1 MLRTATFLRTRVA
14 RRILGL
20 FMLGALVPVAV
31 VGFIAYQRVGR
42 QLEEQSRARVF
53 QASKAQGM
61 ALVERLHFLETELRT
76 ATDAIKADLRSEA
89 GSPWETLATLR
100 ARFRSL
106 VLETEAGSVAL
117 GGRTEAQPPTAVSPA
132 DSTHLA
138 SGKGLIK
145 EDRSTRTL
153 HLGVAVEPGNLARG
167 ILWGEIEPAYL
178 WRPDLVDPDT
188 HPCVLGGVGHVLFC
202 LTPRYTRA
210 MESAF
215 RDQQQGAGGTF
226 EWLHER
232 RRFLAGYWPVF
243 LAYEYKTDS
252 WTVISSEPTALALA
266 PMSNFRRTF
275 PLILVLTLV
284 AVFLLSNVQIRRS
297 MDPLLKLQEGTERIA
312 ARDFDTPVTVKSRDE
327 FEDLAGSF
335 NAMSRTLGKQFNTLT
350 VINQID
356 QAVLSSLDADAIIDS
371 VLSRFGE
378 VMPCDAMS
386 ITVGPAR
393 DGDPWKYVAVA
404 TVERYRITRDI
415 HVATEE
421 IRELEESEDHLILGR
436 HMGLRS
442 YLNDAK
448 EISGRRTCSIALPLL
463 QMGKLTGII
472 TLDYYNAPTVDRED
486 LLQAR
491 RLADQVAVALS
502 NTRLVEDLNQ
512 LSWGT
517 LSALART
524 IDANS
529 PWTAGH
535 SERVTALSVRLGQE
549 LALTPG
555 ELDMLHRGALLHD
568 IGKIGIPSSILNK
581 PGPLTEEERRIVQDH
596 TTVGARI
603 LAPIAAFAP
612 AIPIVRNHHEWYDG
626 AGYPDGLEGE
636 AIPFMARLL
645 AVPDVYDAL
654 TSNRPYRAGWTHRE
668 AIEYI
673 DHCAATQFDP
683 AMAAAFI
690 AIMKD
695 ETQVEALVRRQTGSP
710 GLRIVGSFPASDPL
724 PATRKAVS

>member
-1 MLRTATFLRTRVA
+1 MLHTPTFLRTRVA

-31 VGFIAYQRVGR
+31 VGFIAYQRVGG
-42 QLEEQSRARVF
+42 QLEDQSGARAF

-61 ALVERLHFLETELRT
+61 AILERLHFLETELRT
-76 ATDAIKADLRSEA
+76 ANEAITASPRLEA
-89 GSPWETLATLR
+89 ARPWETLAALR
-100 ARFRSL
+100 SRFRSL
-106 VLETEAGSVAL
+106 VLETAAGAVPL
-117 GGRTEAQPPTAVSPA
+117 GGRIVAHPPTAMSAA
-132 DSTHLA
+132 DSTRLA
-138 SGKGLIK
+138 AGKALLK
-145 EDRSTRTL
+145 EDSPTRTL
-153 HLGVAVEPGNLARG
+153 LLGVAVDPGNLTRG
-167 ILWGEIEPAYL
+167 VLWGEVEPAYL
-178 WRPDLVDPDT
+178 WRPDLADPDT
-188 HPCVLGGVGHVLFC
+188 HTCVLAGASALYC
-202 LTPRYTRA
+202 SSPRYTRG
-210 MESAF
+210 MRSAL
-215 RDQQQGAGGTF
+215 RDQDPSIGGTF
-226 EWLHER
+226 EWVHEGE
-232 RRFLAGYWPVF
+232 RFLAGYWPIF
-243 LAYEYKTDS
+243 LSYEYMIPS
-252 WTVISSEPTALALA
+252 WTIVSSEPSALALA

-297 MDPLLKLQEGTERIA
+297 MDPLLKLQEGTKRIA
-312 ARDFDTPVTVKSRDE
+312 ASEFNVPVEVTSRDE
-327 FEDLAGSF
+327 FEDLAASF
-335 NAMSRTLGKQFNTLT
+335 NVMSRTLGKQFNTLT
-350 VINQID
+350 AINQID
-356 QAVLSSLDADAIIDS
+356 QAVLSSLDAEAIIDS

-378 VMPCDAMS
+378 VIPCDAMS

-393 DGDPWKYVAVA
+393 DGDPWKYVAMA
-404 TVERYRITRDI
+404 IVERYRITRDI
-415 HVATEE
+415 HLTTEE

-436 HMGLRS
+436 HMGLRA

-448 EISGRRTCSIALPLL
+448 EVASRRTCSIAFPLL
-463 QMGKLTGII
+463 QMGRLTGII
-472 TLDYYNAPTVDRED
+472 TLDYYNAPAVDQED

-502 NTRLVEDLNQ
+502 NTRLVEDLDQ

-535 SERVTALSVRLGQE
+535 SERVSALAVRLGGE
-549 LALTPG
+549 LALTPR

-568 IGKIGIPSSILNK
+568 IGKIAIPTSILNK
-581 PGPLTEEERRIVQDH
+581 PAPLTEEERRIVQEH

-612 AIPIVRNHHEWYDG
+612 AIPIVRNHHEWFDG
-626 AGYPDGLEGE
+626 AGYPDGLAGE
-636 AIPFMARLL
+636 DIPFMARLL
-645 AVPDVYDAL
+645 AVADVYDAL

-668 AIEYI
+668 AIDYI

-695 ETQVEALVRRQTGSP
+695 EAQVEALVRRQTGSP
-710 GLRIVGSFPASDPL
+710 GLRIVGSSTASDRVK
-724 PATRKAVS
+724 TQKKAVS

>member
-1 MLRTATFLRTRVA
+1 MLKTTAFLRTRVG

-20 FMLGALVPVAV
+20 FMLSALVPVAM
-31 VGFIAYQRVGR
+31 VGFIAYQRVGS

-53 QASKAQGM
+53 QASKTHGM
-61 ALVERLHFLETELRT
+61 AIIERLHFLETELKT
-76 ATDAIKADLRSEA
+76 AADALRADPLSEA
-89 GSPWETLATLR
+89 GSPWETLAALR
-100 ARFRSL
+100 SRFRSL
-106 VLETEAGSVAL
+106 VVETEAGPIVL
-117 GGRTEAQPPTAVSPA
+117 GGRLGVQLPTGLSPA

-138 SGKGLIK
+138 SGKALME
-145 EDRSTRTL
+145 EDRATRTL
-153 HLGVAVEPGNLARG
+153 FVAVPMDQGDLARG
-167 ILWGEIEPAYL
+167 ILWGEVEPAYL
-178 WRPDLVDPDT
+178 WRPDLADPDT
-188 HPCVLGGVGHVLFC
+188 HLCVLSGVGHVLFC

-215 RDQQQGAGGTF
+215 RGQQQGVGGTF
-226 EWLHER
+226 EWLYEKE
-232 RRFLAGYWPVF
+232 RFLAGYWPMF
-243 LAYEYKTDS
+243 LSYEYKAAG
-252 WTVISSEPTALALA
+252 WTVISSEPRSLALA
-266 PMSNFRRTF
+266 PMANFRRTF

-297 MDPLLKLQEGTERIA
+297 MDPLLRLQEGTKRIA
-312 ARDFDTPVTVKSRDE
+312 ASEFDVPVEVTSRDE

-356 QAVLSSLDADAIIDS
+356 QAVLSSLDAETIIDS

-378 VMPCDAMS
+378 VIPCDAMS
-386 ITVGPAR
+386 ITVGPVR

-415 HVATEE
+415 HLTTEE
-421 IRELEESEDHLILGR
+421 LRELEESEDHLILGR

-448 EISGRRTCSIALPLL
+448 EIAGRRTCSIALPLL

-472 TLDYYNAPTVDRED
+472 TLDYYDAPTVDRED

-512 LSWGT
+512 MSWGT

-535 SERVTALSVRLGQE
+535 SERVTALAVRLGQE
-549 LALTPG
+549 LALTPS

-603 LAPIAAFAP
+603 LTPIAAFAP
-612 AIPIVRNHHEWYDG
+612 AIPIVRSHHEWYDG

-654 TSNRPYRAGWTHRE
+654 ISNRPYRAGWTHRE

-695 ETQVEALVRRQTGSP
+695 EAQVEALVRRQTGSP
-710 GLRIVGSFPASDPL
+710 GLRIVSSAPASDPVS
-724 PATRKAVS
+724 ATRKAVS

>member
-1 MLRTATFLRTRVA
+1 MLRTASFLRTRIA

-31 VGFIAYQRVGR
+31 VGFIAYQRVGG
-42 QLEEQSRARVF
+42 QLQEQSRARAF
-53 QASKAQGM
+53 QASKSQGM
-61 ALVERLHFLETELRT
+61 AILERLHFLETELRT
-76 ATDAIKADLRSEA
+76 ATDAIKADPSSEPT
-89 GSPWETLATLR
+89 SPWESLAALR
-100 ARFRSL
+100 SRFRSL
-106 VLETEAGSVAL
+106 VLETAARTVPL
-117 GGRTEAQPPTAVSPA
+117 GGRIVAHPPTAVSPA
-132 DSTHLA
+132 DSAHLA
-138 SGKGLIK
+138 DGKALLE
-145 EDRSTRTL
+145 EDRPTRTL
-153 HLGVAVEPGNLARG
+153 LLGVAVDPGNLSRG
-167 ILWGEIEPAYL
+167 ILWGEVEPAYL
-178 WRPDLVDPDT
+178 WRPDLADPDT
-188 HPCVLGGVGHVLFC
+188 HTCVLTGARALYC
-202 LTPRYTRA
+202 SSPRYTRGMQGA
-210 MESAF
+210 L
-215 RDQQQGAGGTF
+215 RDQDTNTGGTF
-226 EWLHER
+226 EWLHEGEH
-232 RRFLAGYWPVF
+232 FLAGYWPIF
-243 LAYEYKTDS
+243 LSFEYKTPG
-252 WTVISSEPTALALA
+252 WTVVSSEPTALALA
-266 PMSNFRRTF
+266 PMANFNRTF
-275 PLILVLTLV
+275 PLLLVLTLV

-297 MDPLLKLQEGTERIA
+297 MDPLLRLQEGTKRIA
-312 ARDFDTPVTVKSRDE
+312 ASEFDVPVEVTSRDE

-335 NAMSRTLGKQFNTLT
+335 NAMSRTLGKQLNTLT

-356 QAVLSSLDADAIIDS
+356 QAVLSALDAEAIIDS

-378 VMPCDAMS
+378 VIPCDAMS

-393 DGDPWKYVAVA
+393 DGEPWKFVAVA
-404 TVERYRITRDI
+404 TVERYRITRDV
-415 HVATEE
+415 HLTAEE

-448 EISGRRTCSIALPLL
+448 EIAGRRTCSIALPLL

-472 TLDYYNAPTVDRED
+472 TLDYYNAPTLDRED

-535 SERVTALSVRLGQE
+535 SERVTALAVRLGQE

-612 AIPIVRNHHEWYDG
+612 AIPIVRSHHEWYDG

-695 ETQVEALVRRQTGSP
+695 ETQVEALVRRQIGAP
-710 GLRIVGSFPASDPL
+710 GLRIVGSSPASEPV

>member
-1 MLRTATFLRTRVA
+1 MLHTPTFLRTRVA

-31 VGFIAYQRVGR
+31 VGFIAYQRVGG
-42 QLEEQSRARVF
+42 QLEDQSRARAF

-61 ALVERLHFLETELRT
+61 AIIERLHFLETELRT
-76 ATDAIKADLRSEA
+76 ANEAITANPRLEA
-89 GSPWETLATLR
+89 ARPWETLAALR
-100 ARFRSL
+100 SRFRSL
-106 VLETEAGSVAL
+106 VLETAAGAVPL
-117 GGRTEAQPPTAVSPA
+117 GGRIVAHPPAGMSAA
-132 DSTHLA
+132 DSIHLA
-138 SGKGLIK
+138 AGKALLK
-145 EDRSTRTL
+145 EDSPTRTL
-153 HLGVAVEPGNLARG
+153 LLGVAVDPGNLTRG
-167 ILWGEIEPAYL
+167 VLWGEVEPPYL
-178 WRPDLVDPDT
+178 WRPDLADPDT
-188 HPCVLGGVGHVLFC
+188 HTCVLAEASALYC
-202 LTPRYTRA
+202 SSPRYTRG
-210 MESAF
+210 MRSAL
-215 RDQQQGAGGTF
+215 RDQDPSTGGTF
-226 EWLHER
+226 EWVHEGE
-232 RRFLAGYWPVF
+232 RFLAGYWPIF
-243 LAYEYKTDS
+243 LSYEYKMAS
-252 WTVISSEPTALALA
+252 WTVVSSEPSALALA

-297 MDPLLKLQEGTERIA
+297 MDPLLKLQEGTKRIA
-312 ARDFDTPVTVKSRDE
+312 ASEFNVPVEVTSRDE
-327 FEDLAGSF
+327 FEDLAASF
-335 NAMSRTLGKQFNTLT
+335 NVMSRTLGKQFNTLT
-350 VINQID
+350 AINQID
-356 QAVLSSLDADAIIDS
+356 QAVLSSLDAEAIIDS

-378 VMPCDAMS
+378 VIPCDAMS

-393 DGDPWKYVAVA
+393 DGDPWKYVAMA

-415 HVATEE
+415 HLTTEE

-436 HMGLRS
+436 HMGLRA

-448 EISGRRTCSIALPLL
+448 EVASRRTCSIAFPLL
-463 QMGKLTGII
+463 QMGRLTGII
-472 TLDYYNAPTVDRED
+472 SLDYYNAPAVDRED

-502 NTRLVEDLNQ
+502 NTRLVEDLDQ

-535 SERVTALSVRLGQE
+535 SERVSALAVRLGGE
-549 LALTPG
+549 LALTPR

-568 IGKIGIPSSILNK
+568 IGKIGIPTSILNK
-581 PGPLTEEERRIVQDH
+581 PAPLTEEERRIVQEH

-612 AIPIVRNHHEWYDG
+612 AIPIVRNHHEWFDG
-626 AGYPDGLEGE
+626 AGYPDGLAGE
-636 AIPFMARLL
+636 DIPFMARLL
-645 AVPDVYDAL
+645 AVADVYDAL

-668 AIEYI
+668 AIDYI

-695 ETQVEALVRRQTGSP
+695 EAQVEALVRRQTGSP
-710 GLRIVGSFPASDPL
+710 GLRIVGSSTASDRVKTPK
-724 PATRKAVS
+724 KAVS